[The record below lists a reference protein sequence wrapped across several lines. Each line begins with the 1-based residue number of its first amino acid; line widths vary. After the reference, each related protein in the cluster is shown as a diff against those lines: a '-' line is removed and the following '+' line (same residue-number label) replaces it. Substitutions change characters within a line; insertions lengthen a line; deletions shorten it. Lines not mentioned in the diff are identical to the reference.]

1 MGGFCMEGLKL
12 NLCQPEQGPTLR
24 GWGSS
29 ERGRCRSRD
38 LERVSGAE
46 PPAVAWTSAQGLPQK
61 LLILG
66 PSFLLPAQNRVC
78 LGLRGN
84 ESLSEKTA

>member
-1 MGGFCMEGLKL
+1 MEGLRL

-24 GWGSS
+24 DCGSS
-29 ERGRCRSRD
+29 ERGRCGSRD

-46 PPAVAWTSAQGLPQK
+46 PTAVAWTSAQGLPQK
-61 LLILG
+61 LLIIR
-66 PSFLLPAQNRVC
+66 PQLPAASSEQSLSRF
-78 LGLRGN
+78 RGN